1 MVWAERL
8 STTDKT
14 GDDWM
19 MAIPIVLKQDIQEK
33 QILYLRIHGDIRQNH
48 LPRLSDMVAKA
59 A

>member
-33 QILYLRIHGDIRQNH
+33 QILYLRIH
-48 LPRLSDMVAKA
+48 
-59 A
+59 